1 MQQRKLLR
9 RTVDKDATKISLENT
24 MTWYQ
29 RNFNV
34 KAKYRHQQSSVTGV
48 LVSMDKITNNDKGDD
63 EGEGP
68 ESVKCTTTQTDVL
81 MNILEDGI
89 RSSHLLFLLLLLCD
103 DMLVVG

>member
-1 MQQRKLLR
+1 
-9 RTVDKDATKISLENT
+9 

-29 RNFNV
+29 RNVNV
-34 KAKYRHQQSSVTGV
+34 KANYRHQQRSVTGV
-48 LVSMDKITNNDKGDD
+48 RVSMDKITNNDKGDD

-68 ESVKCTTTQTDVL
+68 ESVKCGTTQTDVL

-89 RSSHLLFLLLLLCD
+89 RSSHLRLLLLLLCD